1 MCGYSGAIYT
11 SSSKF
16 AANSKLKENFY
27 SQASKLKHRGNEPM
41 RKLECEN
48 LLLAHF
54 RLAFQDI
61 AANIQ
66 PMLSKNNKWVIVFNG
81 EIYNH
86 GILRK
91 KIIAEQGYKFATKS
105 DTETI
110 LEGFLNYGLEIKKYI
125 EGEYS
130 FVICKTDGTEIIAMR
145 DPFGV
150 KPLFLA
156 LEDVQT
162 QVFAIAKESYLI
174 KTKSIQFASEIKGLA
189 MEKKWDREGFLKQF
203 VGLYEPIRTPFQ
215 NIIQLP
221 PNAILY
227 AKKQDDSFTAK
238 IQLTKVPIRSGG
250 IENELNQNELYG
262 EFSKSLQKSV
272 EHRMISEIELGI
284 YLSGGIDSKAV
295 AYEAVQYYLKKK
307 PKQNIKSF
315 TISFQH
321 DEYSESTEALSFAKK
336 MGIIPNIWRISD
348 DNLSYAYKH
357 AVYYSENVQP
367 YTNGAGKWWL
377 SRFTG
382 KHVRGVL
389 TGDGADELFCGYP
402 SFRYAS
408 WWKFALHSR
417 PEKNVFDKIKSLPIG
432 NNWRDSVYLKKFSA
446 NEKDPWLAGSSA
458 EGSGDDF
465 IESLKIWGVPHP
477 LFGQISTIA
486 CAILGQDEGMK
497 WLNEQKESVSSWFS
511 FGLSQ
516 DPEFLTDPNNS
527 ILLWQNYFCKT
538 HLPVQV
544 LNWVGDRMEMA
555 NTVEGRTPYLS
566 KEMAHIAAKI
576 KDNMLIRGFEDKS
589 ILRRSY
595 QKKLGQNFAMTPKKQ
610 FGAPFLFNE
619 NLLKNYQKQII
630 LKSNETQLFDSK
642 FATNLFEFIK
652 NDLQKKKAT
661 SHNLVHLN
669 AAIQTLICFSHVD
682 DSIVKGMIPERDLE
696 FEEKVIRN
704 QKII

>member
-1 MCGYSGAIYT
+1 MCGFSGAIFT
-11 SSSKF
+11 SSSNILK
-16 AANSKLKENFY
+16 NSNFKNIFY
-27 SQASKLKHRGNEPM
+27 SNASKLKHRGNEPM
-41 RKLECEN
+41 RKLEFNN
-48 LLLAHF
+48 LLLSHF
-54 RLAFQDI
+54 RLAFLDI

-66 PMLSKNNKWVIVFNG
+66 PMLSKNKKWVIVFNG

-86 GILRK
+86 NILRK
-91 KIIAEQGYKFATKS
+91 KITAEQGYQFITRS

-110 LEGFLNYGLEIKKYI
+110 LEGFLNYGLEIKKFI

-130 FVICKTDGTEIIAMR
+130 IVICNTDGTEIIAMR

-162 QVFAIAKESYLI
+162 NTFAIAKDSYLF
-174 KTKSIQFASEIKGLA
+174 KTKSIQFASEMKGLA
-189 MEKKWDREGFLKQF
+189 ADKKWDREGFLRQF
-203 VGLYEPIRTPFQ
+203 VGLYEPIRTPFK

-221 PNAILY
+221 PNAFLY
-227 AKKQDDSFTAK
+227 AKKQDDFFLTK
-238 IQLTKVPIRSGG
+238 IQLMKAPVRSANND
-250 IENELNQNELYG
+250 NEINQNELYG
-262 EFSKSLQKSV
+262 EFSKSLHKSV
-272 EHRMISEIELGI
+272 EHRMLSEVELGI

-295 AYEAVQYYLKKK
+295 AFEAVQYNLKKK
-307 PKQNIKSF
+307 PNQNIKSF

-336 MGIIPNIWRISD
+336 MGITPNIWRVSD

-357 AVYYSENVQP
+357 AVYYSENIQP

-377 SRFTG
+377 SRFAG
-382 KHVRGVL
+382 KYVRGVL

-417 PEKNVFDKIKSLPIG
+417 PEKNVFDKIKTLPIG
-432 NNWRDSVYLKKFSA
+432 NSWRDSVYLKKFSS

-458 EGSGDDF
+458 EGSGEDF
-465 IESLKIWGVPHP
+465 IESLKLWGIPHP
-477 LFGQISTIA
+477 LFGQISTLAIT
-486 CAILGQDEGMK
+486 ILGSDEGMK
-497 WLNEQKESVSSWFS
+497 WLKEQKESVTSWFS
-511 FGLSQ
+511 FGLT
-516 DPEFLTDPNNS
+516 DNPEFLTDPNNT
-527 ILLWQNYFCKT
+527 LVLWQNYFCKT

-555 NTVEGRTPYLS
+555 NTVEGRTPFLS
-566 KEMAHIAAKI
+566 REMAHIAEKL

-619 NLLKNYQKQII
+619 STLKNYQEQII
-630 LKSNETQLFDSK
+630 LKLNETKLFEEK
-642 FATNLFEFIK
+642 YAANLFEFMK
-652 NDLQKKKAT
+652 SDFLKKKAT
-661 SHNLVHLN
+661 PHTLAHLN
-669 AAIQTLICFSHVD
+669 SAYQTLICFTHID
-682 DSIVKGMIPERDLE
+682 DSIVKGITPDREIE